1 MGRNAPSLGSGCRGA
16 EAVAESFAQRIED
29 QKTQVESLKS
39 ALRKLEQKLAEAEAK
54 AELLV
59 AQHRRTRAAGKAADA
74 QAAMGDRAKLAT
86 FDRMKNKVERSEAV
100 GQAKTA
106 LAGEDIDDRFA
117 KLEKEEEIERMLAEI
132 KQRRGTA

>member
-1 MGRNAPSLGSGCRGA
+1 
-16 EAVAESFAQRIED
+16 
-29 QKTQVESLKS
+29 
-39 ALRKLEQKLAEAEAK
+39 
-54 AELLV
+54 
-59 AQHRRTRAAGKAADA
+59 
-74 QAAMGDRAKLAT
+74 MGDRAKLAT
-86 FDRMKNKVERSEAV
+86 FDRMKHKVERSEAV